1 MISIQQLVAFE
12 KEIAELFKQGKIRC
26 PIHLSGG
33 NEYQLKNIFRGIYS
47 RDYIFSHHRNHF
59 HYLLHTGD
67 IDGLRKKILAGD
79 SMHTCSPE
87 HHFYSSSIVAGC
99 VAIAAGVALAL
110 KMKGSAQKVYCFVG
124 DATTDEGWFQE
135 ALKYASTMDLP
146 IKYVVENNNRSVCTS
161 TEQRW
166 GRKINFVATDKAI
179 VYKYKCEWPHCGMG
193 EFVTF

>member
-1 MISIQQLVAFE
+1 MISAQKLIAFE
-12 KEIAELFKQGKIRC
+12 KEIAELFKAGEIHC
-26 PIHLSGG
+26 PVHLSGG
-33 NEYQLKNIFRGIYS
+33 NESQLIEIFKHIYS
-47 RDYIFSHHRNHF
+47 RDYIFSTHRNHF

-67 IDGLRKKILAGD
+67 FDGLRQRILAGD

-110 KMKGSAQKVYCFVG
+110 KMKGSPQKVYCFVG
-124 DATTDEGWFQE
+124 DAATDMGWFQE

-146 IKYVVENNNRSVCTS
+146 IKYVIENNDRSVCTS

-166 GRKINFVATDKAI
+166 GKKVNFVAADKVI
-179 VYKYKCEWPHCGMG
+179 VYNYKCEWPHCGCG
-193 EFVTF
+193 EWVTF